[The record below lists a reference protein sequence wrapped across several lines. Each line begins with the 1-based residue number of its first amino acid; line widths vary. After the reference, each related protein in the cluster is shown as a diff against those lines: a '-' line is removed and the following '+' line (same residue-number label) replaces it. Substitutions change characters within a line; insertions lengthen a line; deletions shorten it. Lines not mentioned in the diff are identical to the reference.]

1 MLHMR
6 SNESFT
12 NIFDN
17 SYSQELFG
25 IGKKKPKKE
34 PYRPD
39 EKTLTTMRKRAVNI
53 LKEVFSKFGNPKGFA
68 IFTKEDV
75 DDWKENS
82 SDGDDPP
89 LGRYDVDEF
98 TNGKS
103 RDEKEYKKFNELF
116 EKIVDVIDIACKS
129 EPFDIGSDGG
139 DWDGGFFY
147 LVIKEPESKESYDM
161 STEDMHIQFM
171 AIYNDNYVNVE
182 YRNIFKK
189 KIQKNGKYNKD
200 LPLKVYNFMTHNIG
214 FKGGFPRLKRHFK
227 ILSGKDH
234 AYSPAGIEYL
244 TDKNDYW
251 DDPEKPPV
259 AYNFTVYTLSPP
271 FKKDDKVKFNKFQA
285 RLAERNEIAKKKI
298 KEVYP
303 SAKMQ
308 TTITPLGVE
317 NDEDDKFD
325 CFVQNF
331 HVKVPLSFFDIDQE
345 KGGESLINEEIEQNN
360 VLSLENA
367 LFSMEDDDDASSFED
382 AAEESSGENDFG
394 GDDTGGG
401 DGWGDDSGGD
411 DSGGDDGG
419 WGDDS
424 GGDDGWG
431 DDTGDGGDG
440 SGDGDGESSGIDVID
455 NNKGSSLNPFT
466 QINHKIYTL
475 DTLNALS
482 NSIKNSL
489 DLYNDRYADWSEVI
503 QLNDLSEIVDEEK
516 RSFMMQQNPE
526 NDIKL
531 GLYLEQ
537 YKTIV
542 QNISHRIEV
551 LKSNNKA

>member
-1 MLHMR
+1 MLHMH

-17 SYSQELFG
+17 THSQELFG
-25 IGKKKPKKE
+25 IGKKKAKKE
-34 PYRPD
+34 QYKPD
-39 EKTLTTMRKRAVNI
+39 EKTLIIMRRR
-53 LKEVFSKFGNPKGFA
+53 S
-68 IFTKEDV
+68 
-75 DDWKENS
+75 
-82 SDGDDPP
+82 
-89 LGRYDVDEF
+89 
-98 TNGKS
+98 
-103 RDEKEYKKFNELF
+103 
-116 EKIVDVIDIACKS
+116 
-129 EPFDIGSDGG
+129 
-139 DWDGGFFY
+139 
-147 LVIKEPESKESYDM
+147 ESYSM
-161 STEDMHIQFM
+161 STESGG
-171 AIYNDNYVNVE
+171 IYFISQYEEDYDNDE
-182 YRNIFKK
+182 YEKIFKK
-189 KIQKNGKYNKD
+189 KIQKNAKYNKD
-200 LPLKVYNFMTHNIG
+200 LPLKVYNYLAHNIG
-214 FKGGFPRLKRHFK
+214 FKGGFPRLKRFFK
-227 ILSGKDH
+227 ILSGKDD
-234 AYSPAGIEYL
+234 YYNTAGIEYI
-244 TDKNDYW
+244 TDKNGEF
-251 DDPEKPPV
+251 DDPKKPPV
-259 AYNFTVYTLSPP
+259 TYGFTVYTLSPP
-271 FKKDDKVKFNKFQA
+271 FKKDDKVKFNKFRA
-285 RLAERNEIAKKKI
+285 RLSERNEIAKKKI

-308 TTITPLGVE
+308 ITITPMGVE
-317 NDEDDKFD
+317 NDDGEKYD

-331 HVKVPLSFFDIDQE
+331 HVTVPLSFFDIDLE
-345 KGGESLINEEIEQNN
+345 KSGESLFNDDIEQNN
-360 VLSLENA
+360 VLSFENA
-367 LFSMEDDDDASSFED
+367 LFSMEDDDASSFED
-382 AAEESSGENDFG
+382 AAEESSGGDDSG

-401 DGWGDDSGGD
+401 DGWGDDSGG

-431 DDTGDGGDG
+431 DDTGDGGDD

-475 DTLNALS
+475 DTLNVLS

-542 QNISHRIEV
+542 QNISYRIKV

>member
-1 MLHMR
+1 MR

-12 NIFDN
+12 DIFDN
-17 SYSQELFG
+17 THSQELFG
-25 IGKKKPKKE
+25 IGKKKPKIE

-39 EKTLTTMRKRAVNI
+39 EKTLRSSVKEAVNI
-53 LKEVFSKFGNPKGFA
+53 LKSVFKKHGNPKGF
-68 IFTKEDV
+68 IISDNTEIGEIIDEFLEDSTCDCV
-75 DDWKENS
+75 TIGKYDAWK
-82 SDGDDPP
+82 
-89 LGRYDVDEF
+89 F
-98 TNGKS
+98 TNGHA
-103 RDEKEYKKFNELF
+103 RDEKEYKKFDEMLNTIAKE
-116 EKIVDVIDIACKS
+116 IQTACKNK
-129 EPFDIGSDGG
+129 PFYISSDGG
-139 DWDGGFFY
+139 DWDDGFFQ
-147 LVIKEPESKESYDM
+147 VCFRDPKSKESYDM
-161 STEDMHIQFM
+161 STEGMNIPFM
-171 AIYNDNYVNVE
+171 SQYGDNEKNIE
-182 YRNIFKK
+182 YEKIFKK
-189 KIQKNGKYNKD
+189 KLQKNGKYNKD

-214 FKGGFPRLKRHFK
+214 FKGGFPALKRFFK
-227 ILSGKDH
+227 ILKGKDNF
-234 AYSPAGIEYL
+234 YNTAGIEYL
-244 TDKNDYW
+244 TDKNNEW
-251 DDPEKPPV
+251 DDPKKPPE
-259 AYNFTVYTLSPP
+259 AYNFTVWTISPP
-271 FKKDDKVKFNKFQA
+271 FKKDDKVKFNKFKA

-298 KEVYP
+298 KEVYS
-303 SAKMQ
+303 SAKID
-308 TTITPLGVE
+308 TSITPLLVE
-317 NDEDDKFD
+317 NKDGEEFD
-325 CFVQNF
+325 CFSQNLRVQ
-331 HVKVPLSFFDIDQE
+331 VPLSFFEIDQE
-345 KGGESLINEEIEQNN
+345 KSGESLINEEIEQNN

-382 AAEESSGENDFG
+382 AAEESSGEDDFG

>member
-6 SNESFT
+6 SNESVT
-12 NIFDN
+12 NIFDDTH
-17 SYSQELFG
+17 SQELFG

-34 PYRPD
+34 PYKPD
-39 EKTLTTMRKRAVNI
+39 EKTLKTMRKRAVNI
-53 LKEVFSKFGNPKGFA
+53 LKEVFNKFGNPKGFT
-68 IFTKEDV
+68 IFTKEDI
-75 DDWKENS
+75 DDWVENS
-82 SDGDDPP
+82 SDGDNPP

-98 TNGKS
+98 TNGRS
-103 RDEKEYKKFNELF
+103 RDEKESKKFDELF
-116 EKIVDVIDIACKS
+116 EKIVDVIDIACKP

-139 DWDGGFFY
+139 DNDGGFFY
-147 LVIKEPESKESYDM
+147 LSIKEPKSNESYSM
-161 STEDMHIQFM
+161 STESGG
-171 AIYNDNYVNVE
+171 IYFISQYDEDYANDE
-182 YRNIFKK
+182 YEKIFRKK
-189 KIQKNGKYNKD
+189 LQKNGKYNKD

-214 FKGGFPRLKRHFK
+214 FKGGFPRLKRYFK
-227 ILSGKDH
+227 VLSGKDS
-234 AYSPAGIEYL
+234 YYNTAGIEYI
-244 TDKNDYW
+244 TDKNGEF
-251 DDPEKPPV
+251 DDPKKPPV
-259 AYNFTVYTLSPP
+259 TYGFTVYTLSPP
-271 FKKDDKVKFNKFQA
+271 FKKDDEVKFNKFRA
-285 RLAERNEIAKKKI
+285 RLAGRNEIAKKKI

-308 TTITPLGVE
+308 ITITPLGVE
-317 NDEDDKFD
+317 NDDGEKYD

-331 HVKVPLSFFDIDQE
+331 HVEVPLTFFDIDSE
-345 KGGESLINEEIEQNN
+345 KSNESLFNDEIEQNN

-367 LFSMEDDDDASSFED
+367 LFSMEDDDASSFED
-382 AAEESSGENDFG
+382 AAEESSGEDDFG

-411 DSGGDDGG
+411 SGGDDGG

-424 GGDDGWG
+424 GGGDDGWG
-431 DDTGDGGDG
+431 DDTGDGGDD

-489 DLYNDRYADWSEVI
+489 DLYNDHYADWSEVV

-542 QNISHRIEV
+542 QNISYRIKV

>member
-17 SYSQELFG
+17 
-25 IGKKKPKKE
+25 KC
-34 PYRPD
+34 
-39 EKTLTTMRKRAVNI
+39 N
-53 LKEVFSKFGNPKGFA
+53 
-68 IFTKEDV
+68 
-75 DDWKENS
+75 
-82 SDGDDPP
+82 
-89 LGRYDVDEF
+89 
-98 TNGKS
+98 
-103 RDEKEYKKFNELF
+103 
-116 EKIVDVIDIACKS
+116 
-129 EPFDIGSDGG
+129 
-139 DWDGGFFY
+139 
-147 LVIKEPESKESYDM
+147 ESYDM
-161 STEDMHIQFM
+161 STEDMHIPFM
-171 AIYNDNYVNVE
+171 CEYYGGNEKNVE
-182 YRNIFKK
+182 YEKIFKK
-189 KIQKNGKYNKD
+189 KVQKNGKYNKD
-200 LPLKVYNFMTHNIG
+200 LPLKLYNFMNHDIG
-214 FKGGFPRLKRHFK
+214 FEGGFPRLKRFFK
-227 ILSGKDH
+227 ILSGKDDIH
-234 AYSPAGIEYL
+234 ETPAIEFL
-244 TDKNDYW
+244 TDKTNSW
-251 DDPEKPPV
+251 QDPKKLPV
-259 AYNFTVYTLSPP
+259 AYNFTVWTFSPP
-271 FKKDDKVKFNKFQA
+271 FKKDDKVKFNKFKS
-285 RLAERNEIAKKKI
+285 RLDERNEVAKKKI
-298 KEVYP
+298 KEIYS
-303 SAKMQ
+303 SAKIESS
-308 TTITPLGVE
+308 ITPLGVE
-317 NDEDDKFD
+317 NKDGEEFK
-325 CFVQNF
+325 CFYQNLS
-331 HVKVPLSFFDIDQE
+331 VKVPLSFFEIDLE
-345 KGGESLINEEIEQNN
+345 KSGESLINEEIEQNN

-382 AAEESSGENDFG
+382 AAEESSGGDDFG

-542 QNISHRIEV
+542 QNISRRIKV

>member
-1 MLHMR
+1 M
-6 SNESFT
+6 
-12 NIFDN
+12 
-17 SYSQELFG
+17 
-25 IGKKKPKKE
+25 KE
-34 PYRPD
+34 
-39 EKTLTTMRKRAVNI
+39 
-53 LKEVFSKFGNPKGFA
+53 
-68 IFTKEDV
+68 
-75 DDWKENS
+75 
-82 SDGDDPP
+82 
-89 LGRYDVDEF
+89 
-98 TNGKS
+98 
-103 RDEKEYKKFNELF
+103 
-116 EKIVDVIDIACKS
+116 
-129 EPFDIGSDGG
+129 
-139 DWDGGFFY
+139 
-147 LVIKEPESKESYDM
+147 
-161 STEDMHIQFM
+161 
-171 AIYNDNYVNVE
+171 
-182 YRNIFKK
+182 
-189 KIQKNGKYNKD
+189 
-200 LPLKVYNFMTHNIG
+200 
-214 FKGGFPRLKRHFK
+214 
-227 ILSGKDH
+227 
-234 AYSPAGIEYL
+234 
-244 TDKNDYW
+244 
-251 DDPEKPPV
+251 
-259 AYNFTVYTLSPP
+259 
-271 FKKDDKVKFNKFQA
+271 
-285 RLAERNEIAKKKI
+285 
-298 KEVYP
+298 
-303 SAKMQ
+303 
-308 TTITPLGVE
+308 
-317 NDEDDKFD
+317 
-325 CFVQNF
+325 
-331 HVKVPLSFFDIDQE
+331 VPLSFFDIDLE
-345 KGGESLINEEIEQNN
+345 KSGESLINEEIEQNN

-382 AAEESSGENDFG
+382 AAEESSGGDDFG

-542 QNISHRIEV
+542 QNISRRIKV

>member
-6 SNESFT
+6 SNESVT
-12 NIFDN
+12 NIFDDAH
-17 SYSQELFG
+17 SQELFG

-34 PYRPD
+34 PYKPD
-39 EKTLTTMRKRAVNI
+39 EKTLATMRKRAVNI
-53 LKEVFSKFGNPKGFA
+53 LKEVFSKFGNPKGFT
-68 IFTKEDV
+68 IFTKEDI

-82 SDGDDPP
+82 SDEDYPP
-89 LGRYDVDEF
+89 LGRYDVNEF
-98 TNGKS
+98 TNGRS
-103 RDEKEYKKFNELF
+103 RDEKESKKFDELF
-116 EKIVDVIDIACKS
+116 EKIVDVIDIACKP

-139 DWDGGFFY
+139 DNDGGFFY
-147 LVIKEPESKESYDM
+147 LSIKEPKSNESYNM
-161 STEDMHIQFM
+161 STE
-171 AIYNDNYVNVE
+171 
-182 YRNIFKK
+182 
-189 KIQKNGKYNKD
+189 GKSN
-200 LPLKVYNFMTHNIG
+200 
-214 FKGGFPRLKRHFK
+214 
-227 ILSGKDH
+227 
-234 AYSPAGIEYL
+234 
-244 TDKNDYW
+244 
-251 DDPEKPPV
+251 
-259 AYNFTVYTLSPP
+259 
-271 FKKDDKVKFNKFQA
+271 
-285 RLAERNEIAKKKI
+285 
-298 KEVYP
+298 
-303 SAKMQ
+303 
-308 TTITPLGVE
+308 
-317 NDEDDKFD
+317 
-325 CFVQNF
+325 
-331 HVKVPLSFFDIDQE
+331 
-345 KGGESLINEEIEQNN
+345 ESLFNDEIEQNN

-367 LFSMEDDDDASSFED
+367 LFSMEDDDASSFED
-382 AAEESSGENDFG
+382 AAEESSGEDDFG

-401 DGWGDDSGGD
+401 DGWGDDSGG

-431 DDTGDGGDG
+431 DDTGDGGDD

-482 NSIKNSL
+482 NSIKNSI
-489 DLYNDRYADWSEVI
+489 DLYNDHYADWSEVV

-542 QNISHRIEV
+542 QNISYRIKV